1 MTFKLIMFEGESSS
15 SNMNIY
21 WIKGFFT
28 RNSVKNI
35 MDITNL
41 FVRIELNIKKNREN
55 KNKKQITIG
64 SLSSEFEWINF
75 CHFKVIVNKFSDRTL
90 FNGVIF

>member
-15 SNMNIY
+15 SNMNIH

-35 MDITNL
+35 MDITDL
-41 FVRIELNIKKNREN
+41 LLLIKKKIEKTRI
-55 KNKKQITIG
+55 KNT
-64 SLSSEFEWINF
+64 
-75 CHFKVIVNKFSDRTL
+75 
-90 FNGVIF
+90 